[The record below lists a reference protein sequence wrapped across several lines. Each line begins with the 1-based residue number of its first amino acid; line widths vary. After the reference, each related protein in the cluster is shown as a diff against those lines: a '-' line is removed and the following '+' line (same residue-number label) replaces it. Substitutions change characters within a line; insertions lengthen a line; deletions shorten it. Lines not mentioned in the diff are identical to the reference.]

1 MSDARH
7 NNNSA
12 FFSRFRAKVG
22 EDQFDWKAAGVPQAL
37 TPELEAEQLRKKAE
51 KEAKRKKEKK
61 KKKEKQQR
69 KKAAEEAKAKEE
81 EEAERARL
89 KVLRERAVKPFN
101 MFARQPTQRD
111 LLARAAEARIRNMAK
126 ARK

>member
-1 MSDARH
+1 M
-7 NNNSA
+7 
-12 FFSRFRAKVG
+12 G
-22 EDQFDWKAAGVPQAL
+22 
-37 TPELEAEQLRKKAE
+37 
-51 KEAKRKKEKK
+51 
-61 KKKEKQQR
+61 KEKQQR

-126 ARK
+126 ARKCFKCVKNWAARVSRRLVAASPLHLSWEILIS